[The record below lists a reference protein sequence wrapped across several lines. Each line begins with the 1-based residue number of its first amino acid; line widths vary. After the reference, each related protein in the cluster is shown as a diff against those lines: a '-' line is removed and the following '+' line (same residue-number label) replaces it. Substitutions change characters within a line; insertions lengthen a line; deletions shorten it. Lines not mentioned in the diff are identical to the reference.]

1 MSDIIIMN
9 GKDLAE
15 ELLPTQQ
22 LNYSDKK
29 RPPCLVVITIGDDE
43 ASKVYLKNKKK
54 LCDRCG
60 ITYIHEKYSS
70 DANYMSL
77 VDRINELNDNPN
89 VDGII
94 VQKPVPNKFSNIE
107 QNIKW
112 YKDVDG
118 FTSQNVGNLFTRA
131 NDYNTFMSCTPYG
144 ILTMLKHYEVPM
156 EGKHVV
162 ILGRST
168 IVGKPLIGIL
178 LNENCTVTSCNS
190 YTENLKDITKSADI
204 LISAIGIPKHINH
217 EYISLKCKCIID
229 VGINRDENNKLC
241 GDCDFEDIVTW
252 WNNSQLTEKRYITP
266 VPNGVGPMTVYSLI
280 RNVNSAYTINLF
292 YGMAEDRGSN

>member
-70 DANYMSL
+70 DVNYMSL

-94 VQKPVPNKFSNIE
+94 IQKPVPNKFSNIE

-241 GDCDFEDIVTW
+241 GDCDFDDIVAW

-292 YGMAEDRGSN
+292 YGMTKDRG